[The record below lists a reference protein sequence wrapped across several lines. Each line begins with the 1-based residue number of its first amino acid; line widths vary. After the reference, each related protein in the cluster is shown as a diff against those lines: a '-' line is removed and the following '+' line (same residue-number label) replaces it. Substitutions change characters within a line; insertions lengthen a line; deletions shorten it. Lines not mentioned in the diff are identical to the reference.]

1 MRSNDER
8 MELRLPSADKAAAE
22 HAARERGISVSA
34 LIRNALRSHLKRPQ
48 PLSSD
53 DAHAVASLRRRINAI
68 ELRHG
73 CTADLVQAR
82 ADAQTL
88 LGR

>member
-1 MRSNDER
+1 MTRPTQSVR
-8 MELRLPSADKAAAE
+8 QK
-22 HAARERGISVSA
+22 ERGISVSA
-34 LIRNALRSHLKRPQ
+34 LIRSALRSHLKRPL

-68 ELRHG
+68 KVRHG
-73 CTADLVQAR
+73 RSDDLAQAR
-82 ADAQTL
+82 ADAQML

>member
-1 MRSNDER
+1 
-8 MELRLPSADKAAAE
+8 MELRLPAEDKAAAE
-22 HAARERGISVSA
+22 LAAQERGISVSA
-34 LIRNALRSHLKRPQ
+34 LIRSALRSHLRRPQ

-53 DAHAVASLRRRINAI
+53 DAYAIAILRRRINSI
-68 ELRHG
+68 EARHG
-73 CTADLVQAR
+73 RTDDLMQAR